1 MPVPLIG
8 WAAIALGT
16 AVVGYVAKEIFG
28 DEENNSIN
36 DKNKKFEYG
45 STIVIGQQKSG
56 KTYLSNW
63 LVHHKLLEE
72 YNPTMHNSLII
83 SDFMDLPGYDYKK
96 HEWEN
101 LIKDKKNIFYL
112 FDMEKF
118 INREEY
124 DKTVKIHITFFTDY
138 LYKQGSM
145 KNKKLIIVGTHLDK
159 IENDKVYKIIDELH
173 KIGDLIFVY
182 GSLQSEIE
190 ALKLEEKI
198 TKILKDLK

>member
-1 MPVPLIG
+1 MAIQLIPVAVAGVIAG
-8 WAAIALGT
+8 GYAIYKYFSKDDKDNT
-16 AVVGYVAKEIFG
+16 
-28 DEENNSIN
+28 SN

-63 LVHHKLLEE
+63 LVHHKLLDE
-72 YNPTMHNSLII
+72 YNPTMYNSPII

-101 LIKDKKNIFYL
+101 LIIDKENIFYL

-118 INREEY
+118 INIEEY
-124 DKTVKIHITFFTDY
+124 GRTVKIHITFFTDY

-159 IENDKVYKIIDELH
+159 IDNDKAYNIIDELH
-173 KIGDLIFVY
+173 KIGNLIIVY
-182 GSLQSEIE
+182 GSLQNENE